1 MGIVFSEFNL
11 NQSTV
16 APIIYSTSK
25 HRTTNRGIIISGD
38 IRQELKSFLSLFN
51 AFIGVE
57 KIPHY
62 RIDAYFNEQSLWILE
77 INASF
82 VDGWGTAL
90 NLARSSGISIDPK
103 LLIFPK
109 KFATKNSAYLPEL
122 KLFISELAALGINDC
137 KICDWNKNSIDPIYI
152 YGRVGSK
159 NQPNVL
165 PYDGLR
171 LDNKIN
177 LGIFGR
183 TWNGEFIKT
192 PHHYMGRFE
201 QWETIPKEVVLKFCD
216 KDSLECKRARQS
228 VMFYKP
234 SGKAP
239 FLKRCY
245 RAETLLAQDVVRP
258 TKQDRNNCQLIILA
272 VGDEPITG
280 YVQYSWNEIINDN
293 STHGPLLIA

>member
-109 KFATKNSAYLPEL
+109 RKKYWVGNQVKQLKIQSSHFLFGISNILMGGKN
-122 KLFISELAALGINDC
+122 KLILFCFL
-137 KICDWNKNSIDPIYI
+137 
-152 YGRVGSK
+152 
-159 NQPNVL
+159 
-165 PYDGLR
+165 
-171 LDNKIN
+171 
-177 LGIFGR
+177 
-183 TWNGEFIKT
+183 EFD
-192 PHHYMGRFE
+192 Y
-201 QWETIPKEVVLKFCD
+201 
-216 KDSLECKRARQS
+216 S
-228 VMFYKP
+228 
-234 SGKAP
+234 
-239 FLKRCY
+239 
-245 RAETLLAQDVVRP
+245 LLA
-258 TKQDRNNCQLIILA
+258 
-272 VGDEPITG
+272 
-280 YVQYSWNEIINDN
+280 
-293 STHGPLLIA
+293 